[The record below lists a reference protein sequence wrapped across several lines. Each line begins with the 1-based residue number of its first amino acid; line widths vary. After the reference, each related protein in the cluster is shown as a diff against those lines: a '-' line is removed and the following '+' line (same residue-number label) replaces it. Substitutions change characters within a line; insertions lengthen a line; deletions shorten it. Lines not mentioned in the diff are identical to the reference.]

1 MSRNSAFAAKPTRSP
16 SLDANAFDIANMQL
30 ALSIGGRGLGRCW
43 PNPAVGTV
51 IVDPR
56 TQRIIS
62 CASTSPGGRP
72 HAEALA
78 LAKAGDAAR
87 GATLYVTLEPC
98 SHWGA
103 TPPCADAVIAA
114 GIAQVVYGVADPDP
128 RVSGAGLDRLRAHG
142 IEVVETPLA
151 REARW
156 LTLGHILRVA
166 EHRPFV
172 QIKLAVDAN
181 GSIPAGDGAPVWISG
196 EEARAHGHIMRAKA
210 DAILVGH
217 GTVSA
222 DNPQLTCRLPG
233 LEARSPVRVVLAGDA
248 SLPTPAKMLE
258 TLDVA
263 PVWMFCGADAPPANI
278 ARLEAAGVECIPLSS
293 HGGGRLPL
301 LEVLGALAK
310 RGITRLMVEG
320 GPSIAESFFAAG
332 VADEVIIFQSVKKL
346 QVSCVNMPTGLAKIA
361 QHAHYSTVEARDFGS
376 DCLTVYR
383 RAAVWPQD
391 ES

>member
-1 MSRNSAFAAKPTRSP
+1 MSRNSISDAESARSL

-30 ALSIGGRGLGRCW
+30 ALSMGARGLGRCW
-43 PNPAVGTV
+43 PNPAVGAV
-51 IVDPR
+51 IVDPH

-72 HAEALA
+72 HAEAVA

-98 SHWGA
+98 SHWGV
-103 TPPCADAVIAA
+103 TPPCADAIIAA
-114 GIAQVVYGVADPDP
+114 GIARVVYGVADPDP

-142 IEVVETPLA
+142 IEVVETSLA

-166 EHRPFV
+166 ERRPFV

-196 EEARAHGHIMRAKA
+196 EQARAHGHIMRAKA
-210 DAILVGH
+210 DAILAGH
-217 GTVSA
+217 GTLRA

-233 LEARSPVRVVLAGDA
+233 LEARNPVRVILARDA
-248 SLPTPAKMLE
+248 SLPTPAKMLD

-263 PVWMFCGADAPPANI
+263 PVWVFCGSDAPPANI
-278 ARLEAAGVECIPLSS
+278 ARLEEAGAECIPLSPQS
-293 HGGGRLPL
+293 DGRLPL
-301 LEVLGALAK
+301 AEVLRGLAE

-320 GPSIAESFFAAG
+320 GPSIAESFFDAG

-361 QHAHYSTVEARDFGS
+361 QHAHYSFVEARDFGS
-376 DCLTVYR
+376 DRLTVYR

>member
-1 MSRNSAFAAKPTRSP
+1 MSSNSISAAKPAQP
-16 SLDANAFDIANMQL
+16 PFLDANAFDIANMQL
-30 ALSIGGRGLGRCW
+30 ALAMGKRGLGRCW
-43 PNPAVGTV
+43 PNPAVGAV
-51 IVDPR
+51 IVDPHA
-56 TQRIIS
+56 QRIVS
-62 CASTSPGGRP
+62 CAATSPGGRP

-103 TPPCADAVIAA
+103 TPPCADATIAA
-114 GIAQVVYGVADPDP
+114 GIARVVYGVADPDP
-128 RVSGAGLDRLRAHG
+128 RVSGAGLERLRAHG
-142 IEVVETPLA
+142 IEVVETSLA

-181 GSIPAGDGAPVWISG
+181 GNIPAGDGAPVWITG
-196 EEARAHGHIMRAKA
+196 EEARAYGHILRAKA

-233 LEARSPVRVVLAGDA
+233 LEARSPVRVILAQDA
-248 SLPTPAKMLE
+248 SLPKPTKMLE
-258 TLDVA
+258 TLDIA
-263 PVWMFCGADAPPANI
+263 PVWVFCGADAPPANI
-278 ARLEAAGVECIPLSS
+278 AWLEAAGAVCIPLSPQTD
-293 HGGGRLPL
+293 GRLPL
-301 LEVLGALAK
+301 AEVLRALAE
-310 RGITRLMVEG
+310 RGITRLLVEG
-320 GPSIAESFFAAG
+320 GPTVAESFFDAG
-332 VADEVIIFQSVKKL
+332 VADEVFIFQSAKKL
-346 QVSCVNMPTGLAKIA
+346 QVSSVNMPAGLAKIA

-376 DCLTVYR
+376 DRLTAYR
-383 RAAVWPQD
+383 RAAVWPHD

>member
-1 MSRNSAFAAKPTRSP
+1 
-16 SLDANAFDIANMQL
+16 MQL
-30 ALSIGGRGLGRCW
+30 ALAWGKRGLGRCW
-43 PNPAVGTV
+43 PNPAVGAV
-51 IVDPR
+51 IIDPSA
-56 TQRIIS
+56 QRIIS

-78 LAKAGDAAR
+78 LAQAGDAAL

-103 TPPCADAVIAA
+103 TPPCADAIIAA
-114 GIAQVVYGVADPDP
+114 GITRVVYGVADPDP
-128 RVSGAGLDRLRAHG
+128 RVSGTGLERLRAHG

-151 REARW
+151 REALW

-172 QIKLAVDAN
+172 QIKMAVDGK
-181 GSIPAGDGAPVWISG
+181 GSIPAGDGAPVWITG
-196 EEARAHGHIMRAKA
+196 EGARAYGHTLRAKA

-217 GTVSA
+217 GTLLA

-233 LEARSPVRVVLAGDA
+233 LEARSPVRVVLARDA
-248 SLPTPAKMLE
+248 SFPKPVKMFE
-258 TLDVA
+258 TLDIA
-263 PVWMFCGADAPPANI
+263 PVWVFCGADAPPANI
-278 ARLEAAGVECIPLSS
+278 TRLEEAGAECIPLSPQ
-293 HGGGRLPL
+293 GGGRLPL
-301 LEVLGALAK
+301 WGVLEALAE

-320 GPSIAESFFAAG
+320 GPTVAESFFKAG
-332 VADEVIIFQSVKKL
+332 VVDEVLIFQSAKIL
-346 QVSCVNMPTGLAKIA
+346 QISCMNMPVGLAKIA
-361 QHAHYSTVEARDFGS
+361 QHAHYSIVEARDFGS